1 MKVSEDTVLFT
12 DAVNVMNEAI
22 QQNRDRFPYKQIIS
36 ATQGVAD
43 GMRSG
48 IAVYSDDPDTPHD
61 YYTLGFSDSQI
72 EILSHGKDE
81 PTVTWKVS
89 RAYLKK
95 VTENPE
101 EYKKH
106 PAKLD
111 WDWLLSRLGIAG
123 S

>member
-1 MKVSEDTVLFT
+1 MKVTAETALFT
-12 DAVNVMNEAI
+12 DAVNVMNQAI
-22 QQNRDRFPYKQIIS
+22 QQNRDRFPYKQILA
-36 ATQGVAD
+36 ATEGIAGDYKSGV
-43 GMRSG
+43 
-48 IAVYSDDPDTPHD
+48 AVYSDDPDTPHD
-61 YYTLGFSDSQI
+61 YYTLGFSGGQI

-81 PTVTWKVS
+81 PAITWKVS
-89 RAYLKK
+89 RSYLKK